1 MLKAENLSKYFIVH
15 HNPLGRIGH
24 RDHIVKAVD
33 GVSLNL
39 NKAEILGIIGESG
52 SGKTTLAKTLVGL
65 YSPTGGSICYRNADI
80 SSLDRERYRSFRR
93 EVQIVLQDPD
103 STLDPRMTVKTLLE
117 EPLRIHRVGNSQ
129 ERQKRICQAMEQVNL
144 AKSLLGRYPSELSGG
159 QRQRVAIAR
168 VLLLEPQII
177 VADEPLAGL
186 DRIVGMQ
193 ILRLLLDLK
202 KEFDLSYLLISH
214 DLNVVISV
222 CDRIS
227 VIYRG
232 KIVETID
239 GERFDNEAC
248 HPYTDFLR
256 GAFEDSVDKLLQNG
270 DMHQGAP
277 GSSSRCSYVD
287 NCPSRASICSQY
299 EPQLGDLGAG
309 HLVRCHLVQP

>member
-1 MLKAENLSKYFIVH
+1 MLKAENISKYFIVH
-15 HNPLGRIGH
+15 HNLLARIGH
-24 RDHIVKAVD
+24 RDHIVKALD

-39 NKAEILGIIGESG
+39 KKGEILGLIGESG

-65 YSPTGGSICYRNADI
+65 YRPTAGSVYYYDADI
-80 SSLDRERYRSFRR
+80 SSLDREKYRSFHR
-93 EVQIVLQDPD
+93 EVQILFQDPD

-117 EPLRIHRVGNSQ
+117 EPLLIHRVGNARERHHRISQ
-129 ERQKRICQAMEQVNL
+129 MMEQVNL
-144 AKSLLGRYPSELSGG
+144 TKSFLGRYPSELSGG

-186 DRIVGMQ
+186 DSIVGMQ

-202 KEFDLSYLLISH
+202 NKFNLSYLLISH
-214 DLNVVISV
+214 DLNLVNSV
-222 CDRIS
+222 CDRMS
-227 VIYRG
+227 VICRG

-256 GAFEDSVDKLLQNG
+256 GVVEDKTDELLQNH
-270 DMHQGAP
+270 DLHQHHQE
-277 GSSSRCSYVD
+277 SSDSCSYVD
-287 NCPSRASICSQY
+287 SCPHRTEICRHKT
-299 EPQLGDLGAG
+299 PLLRDLRAG
-309 HLVRCHLVQP
+309 HSISCHMV